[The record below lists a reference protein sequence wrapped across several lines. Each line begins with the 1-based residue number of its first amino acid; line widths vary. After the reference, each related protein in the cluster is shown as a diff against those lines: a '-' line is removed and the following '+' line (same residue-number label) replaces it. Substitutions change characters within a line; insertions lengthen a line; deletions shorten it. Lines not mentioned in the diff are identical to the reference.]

1 MSGSMLGVGV
11 TETGQL
17 SSDARP
23 SAQRRAARRRR
34 SDAVRNAEKVFAAA
48 LEVCATAGLAVT
60 LPEVA
65 SRAGVGRTTVY
76 RSFASRDELIAAVM
90 GHKLRQ
96 LAERVAA
103 ASRRDNEWE
112 GLRDLLILVMGDV
125 REDRLL
131 GDALLLRSDLFPDDP
146 ILATLLQRGQAQGVI
161 APGITGL
168 DLRLM
173 VSGVAHSLVISGER
187 DPRAWTRAAEW
198 IANAAC
204 ARLRQGEHHASSSCT
219 AAAARGGG

>member
-1 MSGSMLGVGV
+1 MRTQVSASMLGAGV
-11 TETGQL
+11 AETRQ
-17 SSDARP
+17 P
-23 SAQRRAARRRR
+23 SPDTAPPAQRRATRRRR

-48 LEVCATAGLAVT
+48 LEVSASAGLAVG

-90 GHKLRQ
+90 AHKLRL
-96 LAERVAA
+96 LAERVAV
-103 ASRRDNEWE
+103 ASRRDNAWE
-112 GLRDLLILVMGDV
+112 GLRDLLVMVMGDV

-131 GDALLLRSDLFPDDP
+131 GDALLLRPDLFPDDP

-173 VSGVAHSLVISGER
+173 VSGVAHSLAISGER
-187 DPRAWTRAAEW
+187 DPRAWTRAAEL
-198 IANAAC
+198 IANAAR
-204 ARLRQGEHHASSSCT
+204 ARP
-219 AAAARGGG
+219 

>member
-1 MSGSMLGVGV
+1 V
-11 TETGQL
+11 TGTGQL
-17 SSDARP
+17 SPGTAAP
-23 SAQRRAARRRR
+23 RRAARRRRR

-48 LEVCATAGLAVT
+48 LEVCASAGLAVT

-76 RSFASRDELIAAVM
+76 RSFASRDELITAVM
-90 GHKLRQ
+90 AHKLRL
-96 LAERVAA
+96 LAERVAV

-112 GLRDLLILVMGDV
+112 GLRDLLVMVMGDV

-131 GDALLLRSDLFPDDP
+131 GDALLLRPDLFPDDP
-146 ILATLLQRGQAQGVI
+146 ILATMLERGQAQGVI

-173 VSGVAHSLVISGER
+173 VSGVAHSLVINGER

-198 IANAAC
+198 IARAAC
-204 ARLRQGEHHASSSCT
+204 ARPREGEHHAPSSGT
-219 AAAARGGG
+219 AGAAHGGG